1 MSDIKLFRTLP
12 NSVEELTPKSA
23 KLEKELQKQ
32 IETNMDTFL
41 SIRFLATEFSTSNGG
56 RIDSLGL
63 DENGCPVIIEY
74 KRHSNE
80 NVINQG
86 LFYLDWLLDHKADF
100 QLLVMSKLG
109 NDMATTIEWFGARL
123 ICIASDFNRYDEYAI
138 KQIDRNIELMRSKY
152 FSDDLLLLELVNTQ
166 VSSKPADLINNA
178 AEKLPETKKN
188 QAYDWTLD
196 KAKSQSS
203 TELMSLFNEICS
215 YVESLSDDVTR
226 KDLKLYTAFKR
237 IKNIAC
243 VSLVPN
249 KDPRVVM
256 WLKLNPDNVHLEKG
270 FTKDVRN
277 IGHWGT
283 GDLEVEVRDA
293 EQLERAKQL
302 LLKSFEEA

>member
-1 MSDIKLFRTLP
+1 MGG
-12 NSVEELTPKSA
+12 
-23 KLEKELQKQ
+23 
-32 IETNMDTFL
+32 
-41 SIRFLATEFSTSNGG
+41 SIRVP
-56 RIDSLGL
+56 ID
-63 DENGCPVIIEY
+63 N
-74 KRHSNE
+74 
-80 NVINQG
+80 
-86 LFYLDWLLDHKADF
+86 
-100 QLLVMSKLG
+100 
-109 NDMATTIEWFGARL
+109 
-123 ICIASDFNRYDEYAI
+123 
-138 KQIDRNIELMRSKY
+138 
-152 FSDDLLLLELVNTQ
+152 
-166 VSSKPADLINNA
+166 
-178 AEKLPETKKN
+178 
-188 QAYDWTLD
+188 
-196 KAKSQSS
+196 
-203 TELMSLFNEICS
+203 
-215 YVESLSDDVTR
+215 DVTR